1 MADEALEAPVKK
13 KSKKKFIFILL
24 ILLILLGGGGFAA
37 YHFGIVDMLLGG
49 SSNATHETAPE
60 KDKEGEAATG
70 NAPTTTVTIQPFVV
84 NLSNPIGSKHIRLS
98 IDLEMIDENA
108 AAQLNQDMVKVRD
121 SIILL
126 LSSKTYAD
134 LAPMEGKLQLKSE
147 IVERVNLILGGP
159 RVTKVYFTDMI
170 FQ

>member
-1 MADEALEAPVKK
+1 MAEEALEQPVKK

-24 ILLILLGGGGFAA
+24 LLLILLGGGGFAA
-37 YHFGIVDMLLGG
+37 YHFGIVDMILGG
-49 SSNATHETAPE
+49 GSNATQAAPE
-60 KDKEGEAATG
+60 EAEGGEGAA
-70 NAPTTTVTIQPFVV
+70 AKPATTTVTIQPFVV

-98 IDLEMIDENA
+98 IDLEMVDENA
-108 AAQLNQDMVKVRD
+108 AAQLNQEMVKVRD

-159 RVTKVYFTDMI
+159 RVVKVYFTDMI

>member
-1 MADEALEAPVKK
+1 MADEAAEPVKK

-24 ILLILLGGGGFAA
+24 LLLILLGGGGYAA
-37 YHFGIVDMLLGG
+37 YHFGMADMVLGMFSG
-49 SSNATHETAPE
+49 NATEEPE
-60 KDKEGEAATG
+60 PAGEDGEAAP
-70 NAPTTTVTIQPFVV
+70 AVPATTVTVQPFVV
-84 NLSNPIGSKHIRLS
+84 NLANPVGSKLVRLS
-98 IDLEMIDENA
+98 MDLEMIDAKSAE
-108 AAQLNQDMVKVRD
+108 QLNQEMVKVRD

-159 RVTKVYFTDMI
+159 KVVKVYFTDMI

>member
-1 MADEALEAPVKK
+1 MADEAPEPVKK
-13 KSKKKFIFILL
+13 KSKKKFILLLL
-24 ILLILLGGGGFAA
+24 ILLILLGGGGFGA
-37 YHFGIVDMLLGG
+37 YKFGLLDMVLGGG
-49 SSNATHETAPE
+49 SSNST
-60 KDKEGEAATG
+60 EAAPAAEEG
-70 NAPTTTVTIQPFVV
+70 GAPAAATTIVSVQPFVV
-84 NLSNPIGSKHIRLS
+84 NLANPIGSKHIRLS
-98 IDLEMIDENA
+98 LDLEMVNEQA
-108 AAQLNQDMVKVRD
+108 VAQLNQDMVKVRD

-159 RVTKVYFTDMI
+159 RVVKVYFTDMI

>member
-1 MADEALEAPVKK
+1 MADKEQEPKKK
-13 KSKKKFIFILL
+13 KSKKKLILILL

-37 YHFGIVDMLLGG
+37 YHFGLLNMFLGG
-49 SSNATHETAPE
+49 IGGNATAEAP
-60 KDKEGEAATG
+60 AAEEV
-70 NAPTTTVTIQPFVV
+70 AAEPAPPTTVVPVQPFVV
-84 NLSNPIGSKHIRLS
+84 NLANPIGSKIVRLTME
-98 IDLEMIDENA
+98 LEMIDDA
-108 AAQLNQDMVKVRD
+108 SVKQLNQEMVKVRD

-159 RVTKVYFTDMI
+159 KVVKVYFSDI
-170 FQ
+170 VFQ

>member
-1 MADEALEAPVKK
+1 MADEALEPVKK
-13 KSKKKFIFILL
+13 KSKKKLILLML

-37 YHFGIVDMLLGG
+37 YHFGMVDMLLGSISG
-49 SSNATHETAPE
+49 NATQEAPAAE
-60 KDKEGEAATG
+60 EGEEAAPA
-70 NAPTTTVTIQPFVV
+70 APSTTVAVQPFVV
-84 NLSNPIGSKHIRLS
+84 NLANPIGSKHIRLS
-98 IDLEMIDENA
+98 LDLEMVNEQA
-108 AAQLNQDMVKVRD
+108 VAQLNQEMVKVRD

-134 LAPMEGKLQLKSE
+134 LAPMEGKLQLKTE

-159 RVTKVYFTDMI
+159 KVVKVYFSDTV

>member
-1 MADEALEAPVKK
+1 MADEELEPVKK

-24 ILLILLGGGGFAA
+24 ILLILLGGGGYAA
-37 YHFGIVDMLLGG
+37 YHFGIVDMLLGSIG
-49 SSNATHETAPE
+49 SSNATEEAKPE
-60 KDKEGEAATG
+60 KEGAQAQTTPG
-70 NAPTTTVTIQPFVV
+70 TTVTVQPFVV
-84 NLSNPIGSKHIRLS
+84 NLANPIGSKLVRLS
-98 IDLEMIDENA
+98 MDQDMIDSKA
-108 AAQLNQDMVKVRD
+108 ADQLNQEMVKVRD

-134 LAPMEGKLQLKSE
+134 LAPLEGKLQLKNE

-159 RVTKVYFTDMI
+159 KVVKVYFTDMI

>member
-1 MADEALEAPVKK
+1 MADEELEPVKK

-24 ILLILLGGGGFAA
+24 ILLILLGGGGYAA
-37 YHFGIVDMLLGG
+37 YHFGIVDMLLGSIG
-49 SSNATHETAPE
+49 SSNATEEAKPE
-60 KDKEGEAATG
+60 KEGAQAQTTPG
-70 NAPTTTVTIQPFVV
+70 TTVTVQPFVV
-84 NLSNPIGSKHIRLS
+84 NLANPIGSKLVRLS
-98 IDLEMIDENA
+98 MDLEMIDSKA
-108 AAQLNQDMVKVRD
+108 ADQLNQEMVKVRD

-134 LAPMEGKLQLKSE
+134 LAPLEGKLQLKNE

-159 RVTKVYFTDMI
+159 KVVKVYFTDMI

>member
-1 MADEALEAPVKK
+1 MADEELEPVKK

-24 ILLILLGGGGFAA
+24 ILLILLGGGGYAA
-37 YHFGIVDMLLGG
+37 YHFGIVDMLLGSIG
-49 SSNATHETAPE
+49 SSNATEEAKPTE
-60 KDKEGEAATG
+60 EGAL
-70 NAPTTTVTIQPFVV
+70 APTTPGTTVTVQPFVV
-84 NLSNPIGSKHIRLS
+84 NLANPIGSKLVRLS
-98 IDLEMIDENA
+98 MDLEMIDVKA
-108 AAQLNQDMVKVRD
+108 AEQLNQEMVKVRD

-134 LAPMEGKLQLKSE
+134 LAPLEGKLQLKNE

-159 RVTKVYFTDMI
+159 KVVKVYFTDMI

>member
-1 MADEALEAPVKK
+1 MAEEALEQPVKK

-24 ILLILLGGGGFAA
+24 LLLILLGGGGFAA

-49 SSNATHETAPE
+49 ASNATQAAPE
-60 KDKEGEAATG
+60 EEAEGEEGAAATTS
-70 NAPTTTVTIQPFVV
+70 TTTVTVQPFVV

-98 IDLEMIDENA
+98 IDLEMVDENA
-108 AAQLNQDMVKVRD
+108 AAQLNQEMVKVRD

-159 RVTKVYFTDMI
+159 RVVKVYFTDMI